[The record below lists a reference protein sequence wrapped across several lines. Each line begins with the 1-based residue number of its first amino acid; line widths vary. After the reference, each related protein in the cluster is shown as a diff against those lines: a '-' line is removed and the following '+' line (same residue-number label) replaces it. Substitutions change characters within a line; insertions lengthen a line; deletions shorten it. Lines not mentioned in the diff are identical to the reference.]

1 MARILFLSVAILAS
15 LTTTIRAA
23 AYFSCGDDVSVSM
36 ISTDYE
42 FYDEDAGLGGNDLTA
57 SFALTPQSYDSASS
71 IESIDSWFDYET
83 GGFYVN
89 SDSVDWSG
97 FNNDLDSVCRPDH
110 DDTGKSFFSATWE
123 LGDCNPDITANATH
137 ILYTYTIWHQDK
149 IGSPQDMN
157 PIVRYK
163 SWSVEFDC
171 VFERQLDEVA
181 TTNPIFPSIIHT
193 HTDIGEYEGDFTFS
207 IFLSTSTYSTS
218 LTSYSI
224 DVDDWIYVTIELQ
237 ETNHDALVIAADNC
251 WAHAQPT
258 KAGSSDLVYQFID
271 DHCPKSHDWDPAGSI
286 EIMTSG
292 TENYAH
298 VKVKSFVWNSSSA
311 TKIYITCDATVGKE
325 DKDYTDT
332 SNCSGGA
339 TNTKR
344 RRRRRRSNDDYK
356 VTLMA
361 GPLYVQ

>member
-15 LTTTIRAA
+15 LATTIRAA
-23 AYFSCGDDVSVSM
+23 AYFSCGDDVMVSM
-36 ISTDYE
+36 GATDYE
-42 FYDEDAGLGGNDLTA
+42 FYDESAGLGGRDDWPSFHQTPESHSGA
-57 SFALTPQSYDSASS
+57 SVSEDIS
-71 IESIDSWFDYET
+71 SWFDYST

-89 SDSVDWSG
+89 SGSLDWSSYNG
-97 FNNDLDSVCRPDH
+97 LDSTCKPSH
-110 DDTGKSFFSATWE
+110 YSTAISSFSASWE
-123 LGDCNPDITANATH
+123 LGDCSPDITANDTH
-137 ILYTYTIWHQDK
+137 IMYTYTIWHQDK
-149 IGSPQDMN
+149 IGSSSSLN

-181 TTNPIFPSIIHT
+181 IATPIVPSIIHT

-218 LTSYSI
+218 LSTYSV
-224 DVDDWIYVTIELQ
+224 DVDDWIYVTIELE
-237 ETNHDALVIAADNC
+237 ETNHAALVIAADNC

-258 KAGSSDLVYQFID
+258 KAGSGTLVYQFIE
-271 DHCPKSHDWDPAGSI
+271 DHCPKNHNWDPSGSI

-292 TENYAH
+292 TEDYAH
-298 VKVKSFVWNSSSA
+298 VKVKSFVWNDSSA
-311 TKIYITCDATVGKE
+311 TNIYITCDATVGKE
-325 DKDYTDT
+325 DKDYTA
-332 SNCSGGA
+332 SPNCSNA
-339 TNTKR
+339 QNTKR
-344 RRRRRRSNDDYK
+344 RRRRRSNNDDSYK